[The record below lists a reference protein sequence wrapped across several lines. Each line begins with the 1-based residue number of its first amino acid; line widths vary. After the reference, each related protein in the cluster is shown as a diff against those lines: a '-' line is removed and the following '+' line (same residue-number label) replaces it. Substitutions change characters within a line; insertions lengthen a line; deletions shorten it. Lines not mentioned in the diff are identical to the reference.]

1 MSIESTDRPA
11 APTTKASAEHPFDR
25 ATTVSRN
32 VSDVAKATTSD
43 DYWAFVGPFG
53 GITAATMLRAILDH
67 PERAGDPL
75 SLTTNLCAPVAR
87 GPFQLHTRLV
97 RATRSTQHWTV
108 ELRQPEGG
116 VSAIASAVL
125 ATRRDS
131 WAHQPAT
138 YPKAPSLEATPVY
151 QFSGTVPAWISQ
163 YEFRFVSGAPGF
175 DTGASTP
182 NDPTSLVWMRDRQP
196 RRLDA
201 LSIAAISDAF
211 FGRIFQA
218 LGRVVPFGT
227 VSMTTYFHADGDDL
241 AAENATAVLG
251 AATGRSF
258 TKSYGDQIGEL
269 WSPSGR
275 LLATTTQM
283 AYYKA

>member
-1 MSIESTDRPA
+1 MSIESVDRDIAPA
-11 APTTKASAEHPFDR
+11 ATSATHPFDR
-25 ATTVSRN
+25 ATNLARDADGVWN
-32 VSDVAKATTSD
+32 ATTSD

-53 GITAATMLRAILDH
+53 GITAATMLRAILEH

-97 RATRSTQHWTV
+97 RANRSSQHWTV
-108 ELRQPEGG
+108 ELSQPEGG
-116 VSAIASAVL
+116 VAAIASAVL
-125 ATRRDS
+125 ATRRES
-131 WAHQPAT
+131 FAHQPAT
-138 YPKAPSLEATPVY
+138 FPRAPARGATPVY
-151 QFSGTVPAWISQ
+151 RFNEPVPAWISR
-163 YEFRFVSGAPGF
+163 YEFRFVHGAPGF
-175 DTGASTP
+175 DTGASTL
-182 NDPTSLVWMRDRQP
+182 NDPSSLVWMADREP

-201 LSIAAISDAF
+201 LSLAAISDAF
-211 FGRIFQA
+211 FGRVFQA

-227 VSMTTYFHADGDDL
+227 VTMATYFHADADDL

-251 AATGRSF
+251 TATGRSF
-258 TKSYGDQIGEL
+258 SKNYGDQIGEL
-269 WSPSGR
+269 WSPAGR

>member
-1 MSIESTDRPA
+1 MSIESIDRRPA
-11 APTTKASAEHPFDR
+11 AAHPFDR
-25 ATTVSRN
+25 ATTVARDTN
-32 VSDVAKATTSD
+32 GMATATTSD

-67 PERAGDPL
+67 PERSGDPL

-87 GPFQLHTRLV
+87 GPFQLRTRLV

-108 ELRQPEGG
+108 ELSQPEGG
-116 VSAIASAVL
+116 ISAIASAVF
-125 ATRRDS
+125 ATRRHS

-138 YPKAPSLEATPVY
+138 FPKAPAFDATPVY
-151 QFSGTVPAWISQ
+151 RFNGTVPAWISQ
-163 YEFRFVSGAPGF
+163 YEFRFVTGAPGF
-175 DTGASTP
+175 DTGISTP
-182 NDPTSLVWMRDRQP
+182 NDPTSLVWMRDREP

-201 LSIAAISDAF
+201 LSVAAISDAF

-227 VSMTTYFHADGDDL
+227 VSMTTYFHADADDL

-258 TKSYGDQIGEL
+258 SKSYGDQVGEL

>member
-1 MSIESTDRPA
+1 MSIESIDRHVATSA
-11 APTTKASAEHPFDR
+11 AKHPFDR
-25 ATTVSRN
+25 ATA
-32 VSDVAKATTSD
+32 VARDANGVATATTSD

-75 SLTTNLCAPVAR
+75 VLTTSLCAPVAR

-97 RATRSTQHWTV
+97 RANRSSQHWTV
-108 ELRQPEGG
+108 ELSQPEGG
-116 VSAIASAVL
+116 VSAIASAVF

-131 WAHQPAT
+131 WAHQPAAF
-138 YPKAPSLEATPVY
+138 PKAPAFDATPVY
-151 QFSGTVPAWISQ
+151 RFNDPVPAWISH
-163 YEFRFVSGAPGF
+163 YEFRFAHGAPGF

-182 NDPTSLVWMRDRQP
+182 NDPTSLVWMRDREP

-201 LSIAAISDAF
+201 LSLAAISDAF
-211 FGRIFQA
+211 FGRVFQA

-227 VSMTTYFHADGDDL
+227 VSIATYFHADADDL

-258 TKSYGDQIGEL
+258 TKNYGDQIGEL